1 MNYNTIL
8 SYRHTYA
15 FLLICFIYLSAC
27 VYTVESVKTRSIGAP
42 GEVLVVMD
50 RNLQQSEVQKIIRAF
65 ADAEFPNLPQSEPTF
80 KLTTLSPNDFEGHF
94 RAYRNIIIV
103 QQKIMAKAEVSFQ
116 TDTWALHQQVVEIT
130 IPDTDSFADLFKMH
144 QSQIY
149 DFIYNGDIMN
159 LQQANLKGAD
169 AATQRFIKQKYGL
182 HLVMPQGYRL
192 VKDTANFCWFRLDR
206 LETAMHLVIQS
217 FDLDSLPTIHNNELL
232 ALVDSVGKKFIP
244 GPSALTFKQTEKEL
258 PVIINEVTVN
268 KQPVL
273 ELRGL
278 WKVEGFFM
286 GGPFV
291 TFFIKDD
298 SRNRLFMV
306 DGFVHAPQKQ
316 NKAYYVRQIEAILHS
331 VKIL

>member
-1 MNYNTIL
+1 MNYYNKLYSIK
-8 SYRHTYA
+8 A
-15 FLLICFIYLSAC
+15 QAILLIATIFFSAC
-27 VYTVESVKTRSIGAP
+27 EPIGGDMKSRSIGAP
-42 GEVLVVMD
+42 GEILVVMD
-50 RNLQQSEVQKIIRAF
+50 KKLQKTQVKEIIQAF
-65 ADAEFPNLPQSEPTF
+65 ADNEFPNLPQPESTF
-80 KLTTLSPNDFEGHF
+80 KLTTVSPNNFEGHF
-94 RAYRNIIIV
+94 KAYRNIIIV
-103 QQKIMAKAEVSFQ
+103 QQKLLSRAEVKLQ
-116 TDTWALHQQVVEIT
+116 KDTWVLHQQVVEIS
-130 IPDTDSFADLFKMH
+130 ISDTDSFADLFKTH
-144 QSQIY
+144 QKQIF
-149 DFIYNGDIMN
+149 DFIYNGDIRN

-169 AATQRFIKQKYGL
+169 IEAQRFVKHKYGL
-182 HLVMPQGYRL
+182 YMVMPQGFRL

-206 LETAMHLVIQS
+206 LETALHLVIQS
-217 FDLDSLPTIHNNELL
+217 FDMDSLPAIHNNELL
-232 ALVDSVGKKFIP
+232 ALLDSVGKEFIP

-258 PVIINEVTVN
+258 PIEFKEISVN
-268 KQPVL
+268 QQQVK

-291 TFFIKDD
+291 TYFIKDD